1 MNKNNDRIDWVDIA
15 KGIAIFL
22 MVCGHTSVPQLINK
36 FIYSFHMPLFFIVSG
51 MLFNPIKY
59 HFLGVYF
66 KKMVKSLL
74 VPYISFTIIIELF
87 GLVNDVGIHWRINE
101 GWDGAALWF
110 LEALFF
116 VELLMFLVIN
126 KFTQKRTLIFI
137 LLLFSLA
144 GLCLYLLNIHL
155 PYKLHVVFWGS
166 SLYGLGYLLR
176 YRLKNLNVGWL
187 ITLFFLLVMVV
198 MSQLNPRIDM
208 RSNYQGNYL
217 FNNLGA
223 IIGTLTIFMLSKN
236 LKAGRVTSFFRFW
249 GQNSLI
255 VVCLSQ
261 ILNYELKSAFA
272 LLPIPYG
279 LSSSIRHFLLWVIM
293 YYATVIIWKYV
304 PFIIGK

>member
-22 MVCGHTSVPQLINK
+22 MVCGHTSVPQPINK

-166 SLYGLGYLLR
+166 SLYGLGYLLK

-198 MSQLNPRIDM
+198 MSH
-208 RSNYQGNYL
+208 
-217 FNNLGA
+217 
-223 IIGTLTIFMLSKN
+223 
-236 LKAGRVTSFFRFW
+236 RFW